1 MTLQYSHINHL
12 SSKQIDLGVISDAIN
27 LCQAG
32 QLFYTQTVAD
42 ADDYNIKRIF
52 MDMAET
58 RRSMLQHLVPLF
70 QQAKQDGIASNDVQ
84 PISLFSF
91 TDGYAQAGKMIQQ
104 DKLWTAIGLLLD
116 IEQQA
121 LHQLKW
127 AARQATNKKV
137 AQQLAEGC
145 AWLQMG
151 CDSMNSLYVSRK
163 GAAN

>member
-1 MTLQYSHINHL
+1 MTLQYSHIKRL
-12 SSKQIDLGVISDAIN
+12 SSKQIDLGVISDAID

-32 QLFYTQTVAD
+32 QLFYTKAIAD

-58 RRSMLQHLVPLF
+58 RRCILQYLVPLL
-70 QQAKQDGIASNDVQ
+70 QQVKQDEIVPYDAQ

-91 TDGYAQAGKMIQQ
+91 SDEYDCASEAIKQ
-104 DKLWTAIGLLLD
+104 DELWTALGLLLD
-116 IEQQA
+116 IEQQV

-127 AARQATNKKV
+127 AARQATNKEV

-145 AWLQMG
+145 AWLQIG
-151 CDSMNSLYVSRK
+151 CDSMESLYVSHK
-163 GAAN
+163 GKAN